1 MQDPATEI
9 LKQTKPIDF
18 HTMYQQ
24 SLLRQQVKL
33 ELKPATPLIVYNML
47 QDMRHLVI
55 VDFID
60 DYTKRHVRR
69 SLKVDLSNWMQT
81 VV

>member
-1 MQDPATEI
+1 
-9 LKQTKPIDF
+9 
-18 HTMYQQ
+18 MYQQ

-33 ELKPATPLIVYNML
+33 ELKPATPLICYNML

-55 VDFID
+55 VDFRQ
-60 DYTKRHVRR
+60 DYKDRHVRR
-69 SLKVDLSNWMQT
+69 SLKVDLSNWKQT

>member
-1 MQDPATEI
+1 
-9 LKQTKPIDF
+9 
-18 HTMYQQ
+18 MYQQ

-33 ELKPATPLIVYNML
+33 ELKPATPLILFNML

-55 VDFID
+55 VDFRQ
-60 DYTKRHVRR
+60 DYKERYVRR
-69 SLKVDLSNWMQT
+69 SLKVDLSNWKQT